1 MSSFKEIKWN
11 STLNLIVFLVI
22 GLLLLIFPK
31 ESLNI
36 AGYLIASTLMLAG
49 ITYIVR
55 IIKKKGIDTN
65 SDLLSLV
72 LSIIMIGVS
81 ITIFVDPT
89 WIIRAINI
97 VIGLLLIINS
107 SMNIASLL
115 KFKKDRTASWWIF
128 LVFIVIIFILGILVI
143 INPEALAKIVVRLE
157 GATLVFNT
165 LVTLRDYAN
174 AIIRYF
180 DPNKTIFK
188 FGLYRYDCVNVNDLI
203 CIKDLRIIENI
214 DMKKIILIDNNIYSF
229 ANQLNNGIL
238 INSFY
243 GDKNDIE
250 LFNVLGYLFEYILL
264 GPFLLPL
271 LIYLHLILVFL
282 HYQYLIFSFYY

>member
-81 ITIFVDPT
+81 ITIFIDPT

-115 KFKKDRTASWWIF
+115 NFKKDRTASWWIF
-128 LVFIVIIFILGILVI
+128 LVFIVIIFVLGILVI

-165 LVTLRDYAN
+165 LVTLILTYKV
-174 AIIRYF
+174 
-180 DPNKTIFK
+180 NKVLK
-188 FGLYRYDCVNVNDLI
+188 EVNKLE
-203 CIKDLRIIENI
+203 IIET
-214 DMKKIILIDNNIYSF
+214 K
-229 ANQLNNGIL
+229 
-238 INSFY
+238 
-243 GDKNDIE
+243 
-250 LFNVLGYLFEYILL
+250 
-264 GPFLLPL
+264 
-271 LIYLHLILVFL
+271 
-282 HYQYLIFSFYY
+282 

>member
-49 ITYIVR
+49 ITYILR

-115 KFKKDRTASWWIF
+115 KFKKD
-128 LVFIVIIFILGILVI
+128 
-143 INPEALAKIVVRLE
+143 
-157 GATLVFNT
+157 
-165 LVTLRDYAN
+165 
-174 AIIRYF
+174 
-180 DPNKTIFK
+180 
-188 FGLYRYDCVNVNDLI
+188 
-203 CIKDLRIIENI
+203 
-214 DMKKIILIDNNIYSF
+214 
-229 ANQLNNGIL
+229 
-238 INSFY
+238 
-243 GDKNDIE
+243 
-250 LFNVLGYLFEYILL
+250 
-264 GPFLLPL
+264 
-271 LIYLHLILVFL
+271 
-282 HYQYLIFSFYY
+282 